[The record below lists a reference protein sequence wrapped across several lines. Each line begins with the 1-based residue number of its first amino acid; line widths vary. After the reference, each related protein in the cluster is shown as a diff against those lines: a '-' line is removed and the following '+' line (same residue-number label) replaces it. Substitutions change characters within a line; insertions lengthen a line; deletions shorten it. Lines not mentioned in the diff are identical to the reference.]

1 VKTKKGFGVE
11 SFFSILEDVEKN
23 KCDYYVHFRKATV
36 GKVCAENT
44 HPFDVLGNQKLYLM
58 HNGTIPGFKIEENCQ
73 AEKSDT
79 KLLSEELK
87 AILYLQS
94 NQKNYLLSKEFKSI
108 VEQKIGNNR
117 LVLISDQISIIFNED
132 LWVKSN
138 GLKFSKKIE
147 KK

>member
-1 VKTKKGFGVE
+1 MKTKKGFGVE

-23 KCDYYVHFRKATV
+23 KCEYYVHFRKATV
-36 GKVCAENT
+36 GKVCLENT

-132 LWVKSN
+132 LWIKSN